1 MWYRFRMHIHFVCTG
16 NLCRSPMA
24 EAMLRHEL
32 ERRGCSEV
40 VVTSSGTWAGMGNPA
55 TSDAVSVLGGRGI
68 DLSSHRSRE
77 FDPAGDADLIVAMT
91 SVHRAEILKGNAG
104 AGARVRMMKELGE
117 LQVSLPEDGTPG
129 ERLAAL
135 LAAERPE
142 PRRDLDVGDPY
153 GLPFS
158 SYERTV
164 KDLEAGIEVLVRVLC
179 PGSPGH

>member
-1 MWYRFRMHIHFVCTG
+1 MWYRFTMHIHFVCTG

-32 ERRGCSEV
+32 ERRGCNEI

-55 TSDAVSVLGGRGI
+55 TSEAVSVLGGRGI
-68 DLSSHRSRE
+68 NLSSHRSRE

-91 SVHRAEILKGNAG
+91 SLHLAEILQGNAG
-104 AGARVRMMKELGE
+104 VGARARMMKELGE

-135 LAAERPE
+135 LAAGRPE